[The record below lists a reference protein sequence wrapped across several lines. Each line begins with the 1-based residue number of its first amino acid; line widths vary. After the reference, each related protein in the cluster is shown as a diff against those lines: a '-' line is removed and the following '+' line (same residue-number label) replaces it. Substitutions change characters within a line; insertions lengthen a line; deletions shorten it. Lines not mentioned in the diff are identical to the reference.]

1 MNFDR
6 IMQILGGLA
15 LLISLVFI
23 AYELRISNRLA
34 EMEALN
40 RGYEGSSI
48 IRSEML
54 TYADLWVKAVDGS
67 PLSDI
72 EEERIRLLC
81 GGLVSNVNN
90 NLTNKVVQQLFD
102 VNMAIDLN
110 NYLNSDMLSTTKKN
124 RISRFYVDLN
134 GELKEKGDN
143 LWGLFSGVT
152 KYTTHS
158 LSKTDNS
165 EKKLFGLYGK
175 KERQIFQDI
184 SSLVY

>member
-40 RGYEGSSI
+40 RGYEGSST

-67 PLSDI
+67 PLSDT

-90 NLTNKVVQQLFD
+90 NWAQDILGNVTNKVSLRLSSAESLGAGPCSSSRQSFGMRGGAHIPLLEDFD
-102 VNMAIDLN
+102 RGAGN
-110 NYLNSDMLSTTKKN
+110 
-124 RISRFYVDLN
+124 
-134 GELKEKGDN
+134 
-143 LWGLFSGVT
+143 
-152 KYTTHS
+152 
-158 LSKTDNS
+158 
-165 EKKLFGLYGK
+165 
-175 KERQIFQDI
+175 
-184 SSLVY
+184 

>member
-40 RGYEGSSI
+40 RAYEGSSI

-67 PLSDI
+67 PLSDT

-90 NLTNKVVQQLFD
+90 NWAQDILGNVTNKVSLRLSSAESLGAGPCSFSRQSFVMRGEAHIPLLEAFD
-102 VNMAIDLN
+102 RGAGN
-110 NYLNSDMLSTTKKN
+110 
-124 RISRFYVDLN
+124 
-134 GELKEKGDN
+134 
-143 LWGLFSGVT
+143 
-152 KYTTHS
+152 
-158 LSKTDNS
+158 
-165 EKKLFGLYGK
+165 
-175 KERQIFQDI
+175 
-184 SSLVY
+184 

>member
-67 PLSDI
+67 PLSDT

-90 NLTNKVVQQLFD
+90 NWAQDILGNVTNKVSLRLSSAESLGAGPCSFSRQSFVLRGEAHIPLLEAFD
-102 VNMAIDLN
+102 RGAGN
-110 NYLNSDMLSTTKKN
+110 
-124 RISRFYVDLN
+124 
-134 GELKEKGDN
+134 
-143 LWGLFSGVT
+143 
-152 KYTTHS
+152 
-158 LSKTDNS
+158 
-165 EKKLFGLYGK
+165 
-175 KERQIFQDI
+175 
-184 SSLVY
+184 

>member
-6 IMQILGGLA
+6 IMHILGGLA

-67 PLSDI
+67 PLSDT

-90 NLTNKVVQQLFD
+90 NWAQDILGNVTNKVSLRLSSAESLGAGPCSFSRQSFVMRGEAHIPLLEAFD
-102 VNMAIDLN
+102 RGAGN
-110 NYLNSDMLSTTKKN
+110 
-124 RISRFYVDLN
+124 
-134 GELKEKGDN
+134 
-143 LWGLFSGVT
+143 
-152 KYTTHS
+152 
-158 LSKTDNS
+158 
-165 EKKLFGLYGK
+165 
-175 KERQIFQDI
+175 
-184 SSLVY
+184 

>member
-90 NLTNKVVQQLFD
+90 NWAQDILGNVTNKVSLR
-102 VNMAIDLN
+102 
-110 NYLNSDMLSTTKKN
+110 LS
-124 RISRFYVDLN
+124 SAESL
-134 GELKEKGDN
+134 GAGPC
-143 LWGLFSGVT
+143 
-152 KYTTHS
+152 S
-158 LSKTDNS
+158 LS
-165 EKKLFGLYGK
+165 
-175 KERQIFQDI
+175 RQSFVMRGEAHIPLLEAFDRGAGN
-184 SSLVY
+184 

>member
-23 AYELRISNRLA
+23 AYELRISNQLA

-40 RGYEGSSI
+40 RAYEGSSL

-54 TYADLWVKAVDGS
+54 KYADLWVKAVDGS
-67 PLSDI
+67 PLSDT

-90 NLTNKVVQQLFD
+90 NWAQDILGNVTNKVSLRLSSAESLGAGPCSFSRQSFVMRGEAHIPLLEAFD
-102 VNMAIDLN
+102 RGAGN
-110 NYLNSDMLSTTKKN
+110 
-124 RISRFYVDLN
+124 
-134 GELKEKGDN
+134 
-143 LWGLFSGVT
+143 
-152 KYTTHS
+152 
-158 LSKTDNS
+158 
-165 EKKLFGLYGK
+165 
-175 KERQIFQDI
+175 
-184 SSLVY
+184 

>member
-6 IMQILGGLA
+6 LMQILGGLA

-67 PLSDI
+67 PLSDT

-90 NLTNKVVQQLFD
+90 NWAQDILGNVTNKVSLRLSSAESLGAGPCSFSRQSFVMRGEAHIPLLEAFD
-102 VNMAIDLN
+102 RGAGN
-110 NYLNSDMLSTTKKN
+110 
-124 RISRFYVDLN
+124 
-134 GELKEKGDN
+134 
-143 LWGLFSGVT
+143 
-152 KYTTHS
+152 
-158 LSKTDNS
+158 
-165 EKKLFGLYGK
+165 
-175 KERQIFQDI
+175 
-184 SSLVY
+184 

>member
-6 IMQILGGLA
+6 IMQIIGGLA

-67 PLSDI
+67 PLSDT

-90 NLTNKVVQQLFD
+90 NWAQDILGNVTNKVSLRLSSAESLGAGPCSFSRQSFVLRGEAHIPLLEAFD
-102 VNMAIDLN
+102 RGAGN
-110 NYLNSDMLSTTKKN
+110 
-124 RISRFYVDLN
+124 
-134 GELKEKGDN
+134 
-143 LWGLFSGVT
+143 
-152 KYTTHS
+152 
-158 LSKTDNS
+158 
-165 EKKLFGLYGK
+165 
-175 KERQIFQDI
+175 
-184 SSLVY
+184 

>member
-67 PLSDI
+67 PLSDT

-90 NLTNKVVQQLFD
+90 NWAQDILGNVTNKVSLRLSSAESLGAGPCSFSRQSFVMRGEAHIPLLEAFD
-102 VNMAIDLN
+102 RGARN
-110 NYLNSDMLSTTKKN
+110 
-124 RISRFYVDLN
+124 
-134 GELKEKGDN
+134 
-143 LWGLFSGVT
+143 
-152 KYTTHS
+152 
-158 LSKTDNS
+158 
-165 EKKLFGLYGK
+165 
-175 KERQIFQDI
+175 
-184 SSLVY
+184 

>member
-23 AYELRISNRLA
+23 AYELRISNQLA

-40 RGYEGSSI
+40 RAYEGSSL

-54 TYADLWVKAVDGS
+54 KYADLWVKAVDGS
-67 PLSDI
+67 RLSDI

-90 NLTNKVVQQLFD
+90 NWAQDILGNVTNKVSLR
-102 VNMAIDLN
+102 
-110 NYLNSDMLSTTKKN
+110 LS
-124 RISRFYVDLN
+124 SAESL
-134 GELKEKGDN
+134 GAGPCS
-143 LWGLFSGVT
+143 FSGKV
-152 KYTTHS
+152 S
-158 LSKTDNS
+158 
-165 EKKLFGLYGK
+165 
-175 KERQIFQDI
+175 
-184 SSLVY
+184 

>member
-6 IMQILGGLA
+6 IMQILGRLA

-67 PLSDI
+67 PLSVT

-90 NLTNKVVQQLFD
+90 NWAQDILGNVTNKVSLRLSSAESLGAGPCSFSRQSFVMRGEAHIPLLEAFD
-102 VNMAIDLN
+102 RGAGN
-110 NYLNSDMLSTTKKN
+110 
-124 RISRFYVDLN
+124 
-134 GELKEKGDN
+134 
-143 LWGLFSGVT
+143 
-152 KYTTHS
+152 
-158 LSKTDNS
+158 
-165 EKKLFGLYGK
+165 
-175 KERQIFQDI
+175 
-184 SSLVY
+184 

>member
-6 IMQILGGLA
+6 LMQILGGLA

-90 NLTNKVVQQLFD
+90 NWAQDILGNVTNKVSLRLSSAESLGAGPCSFSRQSFVMRGEAHIPLLEAFD
-102 VNMAIDLN
+102 
-110 NYLNSDMLSTTKKN
+110 
-124 RISRFYVDLN
+124 R
-134 GELKEKGDN
+134 
-143 LWGLFSGVT
+143 GVG
-152 KYTTHS
+152 
-158 LSKTDNS
+158 N
-165 EKKLFGLYGK
+165 
-175 KERQIFQDI
+175 
-184 SSLVY
+184 

>member
-34 EMEALN
+34 QMEALN
-40 RGYEGSSI
+40 RAYEGSSI

-67 PLSDI
+67 PLSDT

-90 NLTNKVVQQLFD
+90 NWAQDILGNVTNKVSLRLSSAESLGAGPCSFSRQSFVMRGEAHIPLLEAFD
-102 VNMAIDLN
+102 RGAGN
-110 NYLNSDMLSTTKKN
+110 
-124 RISRFYVDLN
+124 
-134 GELKEKGDN
+134 
-143 LWGLFSGVT
+143 
-152 KYTTHS
+152 
-158 LSKTDNS
+158 
-165 EKKLFGLYGK
+165 
-175 KERQIFQDI
+175 
-184 SSLVY
+184 

>member
-1 MNFDR
+1 MSFDR

-67 PLSDI
+67 PLSDT

-90 NLTNKVVQQLFD
+90 NWAQDILGNVTNKVSLRLSSAESLGADPCSFSRQSFVMRGEAHIPLLEAFD
-102 VNMAIDLN
+102 RGAGN
-110 NYLNSDMLSTTKKN
+110 
-124 RISRFYVDLN
+124 
-134 GELKEKGDN
+134 
-143 LWGLFSGVT
+143 
-152 KYTTHS
+152 
-158 LSKTDNS
+158 
-165 EKKLFGLYGK
+165 
-175 KERQIFQDI
+175 
-184 SSLVY
+184 

>member
-15 LLISLVFI
+15 LLKSLVFI

-67 PLSDI
+67 PLSDT

-90 NLTNKVVQQLFD
+90 NWAQDILGNVTNKVSLRLSSAESLGAGPCSFSRQSFVMRGEAHIPLLEAFD
-102 VNMAIDLN
+102 RGAGN
-110 NYLNSDMLSTTKKN
+110 
-124 RISRFYVDLN
+124 
-134 GELKEKGDN
+134 
-143 LWGLFSGVT
+143 
-152 KYTTHS
+152 
-158 LSKTDNS
+158 
-165 EKKLFGLYGK
+165 
-175 KERQIFQDI
+175 
-184 SSLVY
+184 

>member
-67 PLSDI
+67 PLSDT

-90 NLTNKVVQQLFD
+90 NWAQDILGNVTNKVSLRLSSAESLGAGPCSFSRQSFVMRGEAHIPLLEAFD
-102 VNMAIDLN
+102 RGAGN
-110 NYLNSDMLSTTKKN
+110 
-124 RISRFYVDLN
+124 
-134 GELKEKGDN
+134 
-143 LWGLFSGVT
+143 
-152 KYTTHS
+152 
-158 LSKTDNS
+158 
-165 EKKLFGLYGK
+165 
-175 KERQIFQDI
+175 
-184 SSLVY
+184 

>member
-23 AYELRISNRLA
+23 AYELRISNQLA

-40 RGYEGSSI
+40 RAYEGSSL

-54 TYADLWVKAVDGS
+54 KYADLWVKAVDGS
-67 PLSDI
+67 PLSDT

-90 NLTNKVVQQLFD
+90 NWAQDILGNVTNKVSLRLSGAESLGAGPCSFSRQSFVMREGAHIPLLEAFD
-102 VNMAIDLN
+102 RGAGN
-110 NYLNSDMLSTTKKN
+110 
-124 RISRFYVDLN
+124 
-134 GELKEKGDN
+134 
-143 LWGLFSGVT
+143 
-152 KYTTHS
+152 
-158 LSKTDNS
+158 
-165 EKKLFGLYGK
+165 
-175 KERQIFQDI
+175 
-184 SSLVY
+184 

>member
-6 IMQILGGLA
+6 IMQILGGIA

-67 PLSDI
+67 PLSDT

-90 NLTNKVVQQLFD
+90 NWAQDILGNVTNKVSLRLSSAESLGAGPCSFSRQSFVMRGEAHIPLLEAFD
-102 VNMAIDLN
+102 RGAGN
-110 NYLNSDMLSTTKKN
+110 
-124 RISRFYVDLN
+124 
-134 GELKEKGDN
+134 
-143 LWGLFSGVT
+143 
-152 KYTTHS
+152 
-158 LSKTDNS
+158 
-165 EKKLFGLYGK
+165 
-175 KERQIFQDI
+175 
-184 SSLVY
+184 

>member
-90 NLTNKVVQQLFD
+90 NWAQDILGNVTNKVSLRLSSAESLGAGPCSFSRQSFVMRGEAHIPLLEAFD
-102 VNMAIDLN
+102 RGAGN
-110 NYLNSDMLSTTKKN
+110 
-124 RISRFYVDLN
+124 
-134 GELKEKGDN
+134 
-143 LWGLFSGVT
+143 
-152 KYTTHS
+152 
-158 LSKTDNS
+158 
-165 EKKLFGLYGK
+165 
-175 KERQIFQDI
+175 
-184 SSLVY
+184 